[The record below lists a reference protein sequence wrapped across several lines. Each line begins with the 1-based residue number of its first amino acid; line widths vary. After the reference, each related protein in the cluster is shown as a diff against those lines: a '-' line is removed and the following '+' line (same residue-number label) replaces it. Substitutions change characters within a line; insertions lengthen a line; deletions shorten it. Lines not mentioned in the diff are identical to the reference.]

1 MLMTIWKKDTL
12 DLFVQMLGK
21 KYCKMPFKLFP
32 CDKLKGGA
40 KISASIQSHL
50 L

>member
-1 MLMTIWKKDTL
+1 MTIWKKDTL
-12 DLFVQMLGK
+12 DLFVQMLEK
-21 KYCKMPFKLFP
+21 NAKRHLNYFP
-32 CDKLKGGA
+32 CDKLKGEA